1 VTPASDRRRRATRVG
16 AIATGVAFAVVIA
29 ATVSGASVLYN
40 STNGKNAAG
49 DQLESRPMPQ
59 TPNLLLGVASDGE
72 ELASAVVLTMSPS
85 GQGGSV
91 VTLPLDAAGARPTES
106 TEATTI
112 ADAFDEGRESFGFAA
127 TSVLGVSFD
136 QVAVVSRSE
145 LEQLLEP
152 VGAVQVDLPADVVA
166 DEDGTPNIVTE
177 RGPALLET
185 GSLAEALAAV
195 WAGDDTE
202 LEELDLAPPAADE
215 NTEALWD
222 GIAGGIGGGLDT
234 GAPASIDVP
243 PGTDRFLDRLLNGPL
258 SVRRLASRSVESG
271 NGQRISLIS
280 RTDVILVFGQVSPRK
295 VAPSLDAISVRVV
308 VGFNDEDISNAQVAS
323 LMIDRL
329 TFGKINVVSVST
341 AVRQDGAPDVTQ
353 LQIINPIVNTDGFDG
368 VLGEFEEVTSQYDI
382 PGVDAVITVGES
394 TRAFYDES

>member
-1 VTPASDRRRRATRVG
+1 MTPASDRRRRATRVG

-29 ATVSGASVLYN
+29 ATASGASVLYN
-40 STNGKNAAG
+40 STQGKNAAG
-49 DQLESRPMPQ
+49 DRFELRPMPQ
-59 TPNLLLGVASDGE
+59 TPNLLLGVASDGD
-72 ELASAVVLTMSPS
+72 ELASAVVLTLSPS

-106 TEATTI
+106 IEAITI

-152 VGAVQVDLPADVVA
+152 VGSVQVDLPADVVA
-166 DEDGTPNIVTE
+166 DADGTPNIVTE

-195 WAGDDTE
+195 WAGDDAE
-202 LEELDLAPPAADE
+202 LEELGLALPVADE

-258 SVRRLASRSVESG
+258 SVRRLASRSIESDD
-271 NGQRISLIS
+271 GQRISLIS

-295 VAPSLDAISVRVV
+295 VAPSLDSISVRVV
-308 VGFNDEDISNAQVAS
+308 VGFNDEDVSNAQVAS

-329 TFGKINVVSVST
+329 TFGRINVVSVST

-353 LQIINPIVNTDGFDG
+353 VQIINPIVNTDGFDG